1 MATAFGDVDHEQLHS
16 TEKTLATA
24 SSSAI
29 AEPPRSN
36 GNTEPDQTV
45 AVDPL
50 VSAKAAGLR
59 YATDERPGITRRRS
73 GKGWAYTFPDGK
85 SADSDTRIRIK
96 SLAIPPAWTDVW
108 ISPQANGHLQATGR
122 DAKGRKQYRYH
133 ERWHEVRDEAK
144 YGRLIAFAKAL
155 PRVRE
160 AVDADLALP
169 GLPRRKL
176 LAAIVSL
183 LESTLIRVGNEEYA
197 RTNKS
202 FGLSSMR
209 NKHARVDGTTITF
222 TFRGKSSKDHKISIA
237 DRRLAGIVKRSQ
249 DLPGQDLFQYS
260 DEQGDPQTITSS
272 DVNEYVKELS
282 GDEFTAKDFRTWAGT
297 VLATMALREVP
308 TFETEAAAKRNIKQA
323 IDAVAQSL
331 GNTPAVCRKC
341 YVHPAVIDAYMDGK
355 LPRVRQSR
363 SAGNVTKLAP
373 EERAV
378 LTLLER
384 SESNAG

>member
-1 MATAFGDVDHEQLHS
+1 MAN
-16 TEKTLATA
+16 A
-24 SSSAI
+24 SSTAI
-29 AEPPRSN
+29 ANLPRSD
-36 GNTEPDQTV
+36 GNAKPEQTV

-73 GKGWAYTFPDGK
+73 GKGWAYTLPDGK

-144 YGRLIAFAKAL
+144 YGRLIAFAQAL
-155 PRVRE
+155 PQIRD

-169 GLPRRKL
+169 GLPKRKL

-197 RTNKS
+197 RTNES

-209 NKHARVDGTTITF
+209 NTHARVDGSTITF
-222 TFRGKSSKDHKISIA
+222 TFRGKSNKDHKISIA
-237 DRRLAGIVKRSQ
+237 DRRLARIVKRSQ
-249 DLPGQDLFQYS
+249 DLPGQDLFQYI

-272 DVNEYVKELS
+272 DVNEYLKEIS

-308 TFETEAAAKRNIKQA
+308 TFETEAEAKRNIKQA

-341 YVHPAVIDAYMDGK
+341 YVHPAVVDAYMDGK
-355 LPRVRQSR
+355 LPRVRKTR
-363 SAGNVTKLAP
+363 AAGNATTLAP
-373 EERAV
+373 EERAA

-384 SESNAG
+384 SASKTK